1 MTASPTHVVHTLQLG
16 PMDNFIYLLEDK
28 ASRQAAIVDPAWE
41 VDEAL
46 ERARSLGL
54 DITHILLTHTH
65 QDHINGLDEVRA
77 QTGAE
82 VHLLQAEADYWGQA
96 PTDAVLHNDGDEI
109 RLGDTLIRVL
119 HTPGHTPGGTCYH
132 LGDDLIT
139 GDTLFVYGCGRCDLK
154 QGDPKAML
162 RSLKRLRDE
171 LPGRT
176 VIHPGHDY
184 GVQPTSTLAEQAQ
197 GNPFM
202 HFEDEAAF
210 VHYRMEEHDRV
221 RSGPY
226 GPEKAPV
233 GAQGSQS

>member
-1 MTASPTHVVHTLQLG
+1 MTASPTHIIHTLQLG
-16 PMDNFIYLLEDK
+16 PMDNFIYLVEDK
-28 ASRQAAIVDPAWE
+28 ATRQAAIVDPAWE
-41 VDEAL
+41 VDQAL

-54 DITHILLTHTH
+54 EITHILLTHTH
-65 QDHINGLDEVRA
+65 QDHINGLDEVRE

-82 VHLLQAEADYWGQA
+82 VHLLKAEADYWGQA
-96 PTDAVLHNDGDEI
+96 PADAVLHNDGDEI
-109 RLGDTLIRVL
+109 RLGNTPIYVI

-171 LPGRT
+171 LPGQT

-184 GVQPTSTLAEQAQ
+184 GVQPTSTLSEQAQ

-226 GPEKAPV
+226 GPERP
-233 GAQGSQS
+233 QG